1 MADEFILRDECTIG
15 NILTI
20 CPRWG
25 IPHFQRGLVWDDG
38 AVSLL
43 LESLY
48 HDTPIGS
55 VVLWKCDN
63 PSEGISWFG
72 EEPFDHL
79 IIDGQQRIRSLHRAF
94 AGLGAE
100 DGADDEEK
108 GKRVWCVNLRAT
120 QELGDY
126 FKGKPR
132 EHPLFVNALERD
144 VDDRRADGGPE
155 ASRRPPSKFARNFVR
170 LRWLLDGS
178 IDEAMGQISAENG
191 EVCDHLAGLK
201 KLIDRLQSMRGRQVF
216 VRIERNRSLAEIVN
230 IYNRINSAGKRV
242 EGEER
247 AFATLAAIDRTTGQ
261 HVEELFRRLHG
272 APQPQGIER
281 DHALRRQK
289 ERSFGFK
296 LFMRT
301 FAQVCAYH
309 FGSQSAVEAFS
320 FDFFRSATFAAK
332 ARSADLRRLWEIA
345 KKAICYIHS
354 LLSEDLCCDDLR
366 FLPET
371 SSLVP
376 VFQLLIRYPGLMEA
390 DVPAYPAFRRKVAAL
405 CLQLVMAEHPQNRIA
420 QFVRMASDVRAK
432 EAGETLRRMLEH
444 DRGRGLNPR
453 TLAERLGASNSLQ
466 DRYVLLL
473 YWLERRLK
481 ARDFSYAENA
491 KKLRKPAEFR
501 PGTETVIDRAAKA
514 ERQHIAPY
522 SELKKFYTDLREHG
536 GRVGTHKANN
546 IGNITYISG
555 KLNGFDG
562 IGENVLNL
570 EEGGEHNLRAHF
582 LAGVVPC
589 VDTAV
594 SFESFCRK
602 RREAI
607 AGGFLNWVDELRDEA
622 LREVPNGTPDRIEP
636 SWAEY
641 ADYTQ
646 TADEIRRFQFDNE
659 VEDLLV
665 DIACACKRIPIRG
678 KQASASL
685 RMGTK
690 GLVVITMRRDT
701 RTIEVRPDSDDLV
714 ETLRVACPSVDWSK
728 EKDTDPLDYRQQT
741 LAVLRDALTKAP
753 VAPEAHGEDRMPE
766 LTRGPH

>member
-1 MADEFILRDECTIG
+1 MDHRRY
-15 NILTI
+15 
-20 CPRWG
+20 PRHIPSLG
-25 IPHFQRGLVWDDG
+25 HPHFQRGLVWDDA

-55 VVLWKCDN
+55 LVLWKCADATQ
-63 PSEGISWFG
+63 GISWVG
-72 EEPFDHL
+72 DEPFDYL
-79 IIDGQQRIRSLHRAF
+79 IVDGQQRIRSLHRAF

-100 DGADDEEK
+100 DGADGQEK
-108 GKRVWCVNLRAT
+108 GKRVWCANLRAT
-120 QELGDY
+120 QELGRY
-126 FKGKPR
+126 FERKPR

-144 VDDRRADGGPE
+144 VDDWRVDGGPE
-155 ASRRPPSKFARNFVR
+155 TSRRPPSKFARNFVR

-178 IDEAMGQISAENG
+178 IDEAMGRISAENG
-191 EVCDHLAGLK
+191 EVHDHLAGLK

-216 VRIERNRSLAEIVN
+216 VRIERNRSMPEIVD

-247 AFATLAAIDRTTGQ
+247 AFATLAAIDSTTGQ
-261 HVEELFRRLHG
+261 HVEELFWRLHG
-272 APQPQGIER
+272 ASQPQGIER

-301 FAQVCAYH
+301 FAQVCTYH

-332 ARSADLRRLWEIA
+332 AGSADYRLLWEIT
-345 KKAICYIHS
+345 KEAICYTRS
-354 LLSEDLCCDDLR
+354 LLDEELYCDDLR

-376 VFQLLIRYPGLMEA
+376 VFQLLIRYPGLM
-390 DVPAYPAFRRKVAAL
+390 DVNLPRYAAFRRNVAAL
-405 CLQLVMAEHPQNRIA
+405 CLQVVMAEHSQNRIA
-420 QFVRMASDVRAK
+420 QLVRIAGHVRAK
-432 EAGETLRRMLEH
+432 DAGETLRRMLEY
-444 DRGRGLNPR
+444 DQGRSLNR
-453 TLAERLGASNSLQ
+453 QTLAERLRASNSLN

-491 KKLRKPAEFR
+491 EQLAKPVEFR
-501 PGTETVIDRAAKA
+501 PGAETVINREAKA

-522 SELKKFYTDLREHG
+522 SELKKRYTDLWEVGR
-536 GRVGTHKANN
+536 RVGAHKANN
-546 IGNITYISG
+546 IGNITYISQ
-555 KLNGFDG
+555 KLNSFEVG
-562 IGENVLNL
+562 IGANALKL
-570 EEGGEHNLRAHF
+570 KEESQDNLRAHF

-589 VDTAV
+589 VDTAA
-594 SFESFCRK
+594 SFESFCAK

-607 AGGFLNWVDELRDEA
+607 AGGFVDWVDKLRKEA
-622 LREVPNGTPDRIEP
+622 LKELSNDTLDRIEP
-636 SWAEY
+636 NLAKY
-641 ADYTQ
+641 ADYAQ
-646 TADEIRRFQFDNE
+646 MADEIRRFQFDDE

-690 GLVVITMRRDT
+690 GLVAITMRWDT
-701 RTIEVRPDSDDLV
+701 GTIAVRPDSDDLV

-728 EKDTDPLDYRQQT
+728 EKDTDLLDFRLQT
-741 LAVLRDALTKAP
+741 LAVLRDALIKAP
-753 VAPEAHGEDRMPE
+753 VAPEGLWRFS
-766 LTRGPH
+766 TI